1 MKLLTTMNSY
11 ITSKRIA
18 FVLLVVMLLLALA
31 YTYFLF
37 MSVVH
42 VVIRTEIQH
51 DIKDVAAE
59 ISHYERSYIETQ
71 HLVSKQL
78 AVQSGYVNIA
88 EKDFID
94 RAQPHLVLSVLS
106 EVE

>member
-1 MKLLTTMNSY
+1 MKLLTTINSY
-11 ITSKRIA
+11 ITSKRMA
-18 FVLLVVMLLLALA
+18 FMLLVIMLLLALA

-59 ISHYERSYIETQ
+59 ISRYERSYIKTQ

-78 AVQSGYVNIA
+78 AVQSGYVSIA